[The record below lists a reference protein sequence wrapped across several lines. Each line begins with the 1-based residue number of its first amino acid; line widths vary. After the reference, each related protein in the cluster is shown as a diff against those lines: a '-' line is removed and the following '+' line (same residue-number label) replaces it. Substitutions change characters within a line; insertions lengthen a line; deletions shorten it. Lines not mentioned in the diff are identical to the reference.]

1 MKLRTETE
9 QAMSAMNRAAES
21 ARIKASR
28 FGTNLAIWR
37 DGAVVLIKPKT
48 EQNPPPKS
56 DRTGG

>member
-48 EQNPPPKS
+48 EQATPPKS
-56 DRTGG
+56 DRTGE